1 MNYKVKDLKLA
12 EQGRKNIE
20 WAESQMGALLE
31 VRKRFEKEKPLK
43 DVKIGAALHV
53 TKETA
58 VLMKTLRAGGASL
71 ALTAAN
77 PLSCQDDVAAA
88 LVKEGISVFAWRG
101 ETKKEYYKNL
111 SAVVN
116 FLKSNQNYHAI
127 ERDKMCSEIVLKNL
141 LTIDDGCDLVFTIHK
156 EHPNLIPHIIGGA
169 EETTTGV
176 IRLKAMEKEGAL
188 KYPMIAVNESQTK
201 HLMDNYIGTG
211 QSTIDGILRATNILL
226 SGKNFVVCGFGECGK
241 GVARHAKGMGANVI
255 VCEVDPFRALQAVME
270 GYRVMPIAEA
280 LKIADILVTVTG
292 NKKVVAVED
301 LLDAKNGLI
310 LANAGHFD
318 VEIDKEGLEKITVKK
333 ERVRPFLDKYI
344 LKSKILNHKSVYLC
358 AEGRIVNLVAAEGH
372 PSTIMSMSFCNQA
385 LAAEYLVKNKGKLKP
400 KVYTLPKEIDDS
412 IASLQLKAMGI
423 KIDHLTPEQKK
434 YLESWKEGT

>member
-1 MNYKVKDLKLA
+1 
-12 EQGRKNIE
+12 
-20 WAESQMGALLE
+20 MGALLE
-31 VRKRFEKEKPLK
+31 VRRRFEKEKPLRGL
-43 DVKIGAALHV
+43 KIGAALHV

-58 VLMKTLRAGGASL
+58 VLMKTLKTGGAEV
-71 ALTAAN
+71 ALTSAN

-101 ETKKEYYKNL
+101 ETKKEYYQN
-111 SAVVN
+111 
-116 FLKSNQNYHAI
+116 LKSVI
-127 ERDKMCSEIVLKNL
+127 KILKSKIINHKSNII
-141 LTIDDGCDLVFTIHK
+141 TIDDGCDLVFTIHK
-156 EHPNLIPHIIGGA
+156 EYPDLIPYIIGGA

-188 KYPMIAVNESQTK
+188 KYPVIAVNESQTK

-255 VCEVDPFRALQAVME
+255 VCEVEPFRALQAVME

-280 LKIADILVTVTG
+280 LKIADVVVTVTG
-292 NKKVVAVED
+292 NKRVVAVED
-301 LLDAKNGLI
+301 LLDAKDGII

-318 VEIDKEGLEKITVKK
+318 VEIDKEGLEKIAIKK
-333 ERVRPFLDKYI
+333 ERIRPHLDRYI
-344 LKSKILNHKSVYLC
+344 LKSKFINPKSVYLC

-400 KVYTLPKEIDDS
+400 KVYTLPKEIDGS

-423 KIDHLTPEQKK
+423 KIDRLTEEQKK